1 MNLAYAYWFSLTAF
15 GLVVLLEH
23 GHAVQ
28 AEGVTIPTG
37 LGLLGGTLIVGTSLL
52 QAAHPEKDIGG
63 LETGRWTYVVIVGA
77 VGYIAGVV
85 IGFL

>member
-1 MNLAYAYWFSLTAF
+1 MNLAYAYWFSLTTF
-15 GLVVLLEH
+15 GLVVLLEY

-28 AEGVTIPTG
+28 TEGVTILSG
-37 LGLLGGTLIVGTSLL
+37 LGLLGGILIVGTSLL

-63 LETGRWTYVVIVGA
+63 LDTGRWSYVVIVGA
-77 VGYIAGVV
+77 VGYITGAV